1 MNQYIRSYFIILIYL
16 AAGLVI
22 VGTTQL
28 LELPGWLNGSVIVL
42 LFFVLLNMLT
52 GKLLKLKDEI
62 RTFWSLK
69 KIIFLPIGILAG
81 GVIALVPVLAVLLTG
96 EITTDEVSIKTAVT
110 ASSIALTLVIVS
122 WEELWFRGIFLNHC
136 NRYLSAVN
144 ISVTNGLL
152 FMLVHLL
159 NPEINLLKTGPAL
172 FFAGAFLTSVYF
184 YYKTIWLPV
193 GLHFGNNYLSLQTPV
208 EGHWLV
214 GNEGYLGAVLPAI
227 LFFLVVKRMQKQDDK
242 TKSS

>member
-1 MNQYIRSYFIILIYL
+1 MNQYVRSYFVILMYL

-22 VGTTQL
+22 VGVTSQL
-28 LELPGWLNGSVIVL
+28 SLPGWLNGSVIVL

-52 GKLLKLKDEI
+52 GKLLRLTDEI
-62 RTFWSLK
+62 RTFWSLQ
-69 KIIFLPIGILAG
+69 KIIFLPVGVLAG
-81 GVIALVPVLAVLLTG
+81 GIIAVIPVLAALLTG
-96 EITTDEVSIKTAVT
+96 EITTDEISLKTAAT

-136 NRYLSAVN
+136 HRYLSAVN
-144 ISVTNGLL
+144 ISVANGLL
-152 FMLVHLL
+152 FMLVHML

-193 GLHFGNNYLSLQTPV
+193 GVHFGNNYLSLQTPV
-208 EGHWLV
+208 EGHWLW
-214 GNEGYLGAVLPAI
+214 GNEGYLGAVLLAI
-227 LFFLVVKRMQKQDDK
+227 LFFLAVKLLLKQDDK
-242 TKSS
+242 PKSS